1 MSRPINSDYYNIFHS
16 LTTNLN
22 FIRYVCTESDVILLK
37 RAFWILGLLLIA
49 INTLAASKG
58 IYGDVLSL
66 GGNEK
71 TATTQQA
78 DSIMREVIR
87 RASLYENAIASY
99 EAEIYIKGRTEI
111 LKQNYLMRF
120 AHHLFPVNKRHKDIV
135 FELVNRSQFHAP
147 NNYQHDFKAVNGN
160 SIPNSKKQKEVLT
173 FLNLNVYAPTIYNEG
188 IIMPVA
194 PNAFKYYSFDLESIE
209 DTTGLK
215 IFKIRFLP
223 KQWSQKL
230 ICGNLYIVDKSWTI
244 DKIDV
249 NGRFSFAEFNLVMSF
264 SRDYRRFL
272 LPEKAEVY
280 LRYHVLGNA
289 VASYYH
295 SAFKYQAV
303 EWVEADYEDKT
314 EKPLDLTRYFNL
326 SSDTVPIIRDTAYWK
341 TKRDVPLTP
350 EEKKV
355 YEDITDTAILESDTG
370 NIKKYLKLTEKL
382 TNTMNLDYKTTR
394 LKYSGILNP
403 FQMSYSGRNG
413 ITYRQ
418 KIRISKTFDKD
429 RQLRFRPEIGYV
441 FKRKELFFKVGG
453 DWEYLPEKLG
463 TLSLTIANGNQS
475 YSSEIMKEIN
485 EQLKDS
491 TFNFNDL
498 NLKYFKHYYIEIRN
512 NIELFHG
519 FQLSAGL
526 TYHRRVPVKKQS
538 DVHVGD
544 EVTDIIREKYF
555 DFTPVIGISYTPRQ
569 YYWMDGHRKEYLYSY
584 YPTFSLEFARSI
596 PGILSSTGNYG
607 CLEADIHQSINLGLS
622 RRFNYHLSGGFYT
635 AQKSTYFADFRYF
648 ARRYFPESWE
658 DRFGGVFNQL
668 SSVWYNA
675 SDKYIQG
682 HFMYE
687 SPFILS
693 QLFKPKASKY
703 ILSERFYFSQL
714 WTPVLPSYTEV
725 GYGFGNHIF
734 NIALFAGFDKWKYQS
749 IGFKFEFELFQ

>member
-1 MSRPINSDYYNIFHS
+1 M
-16 LTTNLN
+16 N
-22 FIRYVCTESDVILLK
+22 FIRYVCAESDVILLK
-37 RAFWILGLLLIA
+37 RAYWILGLFLIA
-49 INTLAASKG
+49 INTLAESKG

-66 GGNEK
+66 GRNAQ
-71 TATTQQA
+71 TASTQQA

-87 RASLYENAIASY
+87 RASLYENAISNY

-120 AHHLFPVNKRHKDIV
+120 AHHLFPVNKKYKDMV
-135 FELVNRSQFHAP
+135 FEMVNHSQFHAP

-230 ICGNLYIVDKSWTI
+230 ICGNLYIIDKSWTI

-272 LPEKAEVY
+272 LPEKADVY

-303 EWVEADYEDKT
+303 EWVEANYENES
-314 EKPLDLTRYFNL
+314 EKPLDLTRYFLL
-326 SSDTVPIIRDTAYWK
+326 STDTIPIIRDTAYWNK
-341 TKRDVPLTP
+341 KRDVPLTA
-350 EEKKV
+350 EEKEV
-355 YEDITDTAILESDTG
+355 YNDIVDKTILESDTS

-382 TNTMNLDYKTTR
+382 TNTLNLDYKTTR

-403 FQMSYSGRNG
+403 FQMSYSGHNG

-453 DWEYLPEKLG
+453 DWEYLPEKQG

-491 TFNFNDL
+491 AFNFNDL
-498 NLKYFKHYYIEIRN
+498 NLKYFKHYYIEIKN
-512 NIELFHG
+512 NIELFNG
-519 FQLSAGL
+519 FQFSAGL
-526 TYHRRVPVKKQS
+526 TYHRRVPVKNKS

-544 EVTDIIREKYF
+544 DVTDMIREKYF
-555 DFTPVIGISYTPRQ
+555 DFTPAIGISYTPRQ
-569 YYWMDGHRKEYLYSY
+569 YYWMDGYRKEYLFSY
-584 YPTFSLEFARSI
+584 YPTFSLEFSRSI
-596 PGILSSTGNYG
+596 PGIMGSQGNYG

-635 AQKSTYFADFRYF
+635 DQKSTYFADFRYF
-648 ARRYFPESWE
+648 ARRYFPESWD

-675 SDKYIQG
+675 SDKYVQA
-682 HFMYE
+682 HLMYE

-693 QLFKPKASKY
+693 QIFKPKASRY

-714 WTPVLPSYTEV
+714 WTPVLPSYTEI

-734 NIALFAGFDKWKYQS
+734 NIALFAGFDRWKYQS